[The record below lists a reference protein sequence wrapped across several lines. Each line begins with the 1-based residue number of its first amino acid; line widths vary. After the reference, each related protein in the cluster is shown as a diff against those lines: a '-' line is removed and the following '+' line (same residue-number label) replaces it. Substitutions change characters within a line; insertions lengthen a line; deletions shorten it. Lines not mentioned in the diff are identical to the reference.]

1 MSEYFRLLERV
12 IAIAQTGLTYTRDGF
27 DRERYTELMRLSA
40 ELIAA
45 GDSQS
50 DAFARLY
57 SGDTGYRTPKVDV
70 RAVVYRDERVLLVH
84 ERSDGRWSLPGGWAD
99 VGVSPAQNTLK
110 EVLEETGYR
119 ARAVRLLALLDRD
132 RQGHG
137 PSPWHVY
144 KLFFQCEVDGEP
156 VQSTLETQAIAFF
169 PLDALPPLSTP
180 RVTEVQLRRL
190 CAMIADG
197 VTETWFD

>member
-1 MSEYFRLLERV
+1 MSDYFRVLERMV
-12 IAIAQTGLTYTRDGF
+12 AIAQAGLTYARDGF
-27 DRERYTELMRLSA
+27 DRQRYEELALLCAELM
-40 ELIAA
+40 AA
-45 GDSQS
+45 GGADG

-70 RAVVYRDERVLLVH
+70 RALVYRDERVLLVH

-99 VGVSPAQNTLK
+99 VGVSPAQNVLK

-119 ARAVRLLALLDRD
+119 ARAVRLLAVLDRD
-132 RQGHG
+132 QQGHG

-156 VQSTLETQAIAFF
+156 AESTLETQGVAFF

-180 RVTEVQLRRL
+180 RVTEAQVRRL
-190 CAMIADG
+190 CELIRQGA
-197 VTETWFD
+197 TETWFD